1 MGQKPNTYFANLDE
15 EKLRD
20 TVSSVAYKHTL
31 LSGKAD
37 EGNLAM
43 SDLLG
48 LRQFV
53 TGPGVFAFMDAPWVP
68 IYIFVMFLFHPYF
81 GYAAIFASV
90 VMISF
95 AVLTQKLTG
104 ESLEKANFLTQRANA
119 SFISK
124 LRNAEVMEE

>member
-1 MGQKPNTYFANLDE
+1 MLTLLMIALLAASGGFDWVRSRILISANLRLE

-68 IYIFVMFLFHPYF
+68 IYIIVMFLFHPYF
-81 GYAAIFASV
+81 GYAAIFAW
-90 VMISF
+90 
-95 AVLTQKLTG
+95 
-104 ESLEKANFLTQRANA
+104 SL
-119 SFISK
+119 
-124 LRNAEVMEE
+124 